1 MNSTPFWC
9 LSNRNCP
16 SLAFARLSLPVFD
29 CLHFGKF
36 IVLLSQW
43 NDIVVSFCLLSTAFE
58 ALSFILLQRL
68 SIEAHEV
75 CFA

>member
-16 SLAFARLSLPVFD
+16 SLAFAWLPLPVFD

-36 IVLLSQW
+36 IVLLSQR
-43 NDIVVSFCLLSTAFE
+43 NDIVVSFRLLSTVFE
-58 ALSFILLQRL
+58 ALSFILLQRF
-68 SIEAHEV
+68 SIETHEV
-75 CFA
+75 CFS